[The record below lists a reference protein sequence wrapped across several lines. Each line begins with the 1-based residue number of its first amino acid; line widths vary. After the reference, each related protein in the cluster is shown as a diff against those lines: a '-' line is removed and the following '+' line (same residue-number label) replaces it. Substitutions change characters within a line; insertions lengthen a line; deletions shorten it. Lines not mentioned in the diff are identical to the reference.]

1 MVCSCALSGNMA
13 AEKRS
18 NDARVTY
25 LTEFELSQPPMLQH
39 ERLAAIKTT
48 MAAASSVARN
58 VHTHMTSTVGGE
70 GAPKK
75 SDKRKGGCIY
85 TQCV

>member
-1 MVCSCALSGNMA
+1 MA

-58 VHTHMTSTVGGE
+58 IHTYTYDVHSGWGG
-70 GAPKK
+70 GAQ
-75 SDKRKGGCIY
+75 KRQTREREVAYALYVLIG
-85 TQCV
+85 TD